1 MRIRKALMAVLCL
14 GICLPLF
21 SGIAEAKGGKDMVQE
36 KTAYITRCGYVSS
49 GSSTGGYERIEL
61 TRISDSEANYKSSG
75 KDWHSSPERTV
86 DKTISADVLK
96 KMEELGREYKIF
108 KWKPFR
114 KSALFALDAASVSL
128 SVSYKDANN
137 GAGWTLTMRS
147 DDELSDKQIDYY
159 HKLLDLLLSAEG
171 Q

>member
-61 TRISDSEANYKSSG
+61 TRISDSEANFKSNS

-86 DKTISADVLK
+86 EKNVSADVLK
-96 KMEELGREYKIF
+96 KMEELGREIRVQK
-108 KWKPFR
+108 
-114 KSALFALDAASVSL
+114 
-128 SVSYKDANN
+128 
-137 GAGWTLTMRS
+137 
-147 DDELSDKQIDYY
+147 
-159 HKLLDLLLSAEG
+159 
-171 Q
+171 

>member
-1 MRIRKALMAVLCL
+1 MRIRKVLMAVLCL
-14 GICLPLF
+14 GMCLPVFL
-21 SGIAEAKGGKDMVQE
+21 GIAEAKGGKDMVQE

-61 TRISDSEANYKSSG
+61 TRISDSDANFKSNS

-114 KSALFALDAASVSL
+114 KSALFALDAASVRL
-128 SVSYKDANN
+128 SVSYKDTTNE
-137 GAGWTLTMRS
+137 AGWTLIMRS
-147 DDELSDKQIDYY
+147 DDELNDKQIEYY
-159 HKLLDLLLSAEG
+159 HKLLDLLLAAEG

>member
-1 MRIRKALMAVLCL
+1 
-14 GICLPLF
+14 
-21 SGIAEAKGGKDMVQE
+21 MVQE

-61 TRISDSEANYKSSG
+61 TRVSDSEANFKSNS
-75 KDWHSSPERTV
+75 KDWHNSPERTV
-86 DKTISADVLK
+86 DKNISADVLK

-128 SVSYKDANN
+128 SVSYKDSSN

-147 DDELSDKQIDYY
+147 DDELSDKQTDYY
-159 HKLLDLLLSAEG
+159 HKLLDLLRSAEG

>member
-1 MRIRKALMAVLCL
+1 MRLKKAMTLVLCL
-14 GICLPLF
+14 GMCLPVF
-21 SGIAEAKGGKDMVQE
+21 FGVAEAKGGMVQE
-36 KTAYITRCGYVSS
+36 KTAYITRCGYVST

-61 TRISDSEANYKSSG
+61 TRISDSEANFKSNS
-75 KDWHSSPERTV
+75 KDWHNSPERKV
-86 DKTISADVLK
+86 DKNISTEVLK
-96 KMEELGREYKIF
+96 KMEELGKEYKIF

-114 KSALFALDAASVSL
+114 KSALFALDAATVSL

-147 DDELSDKQIDYY
+147 DDELSDKQSEYY
-159 HKLLDLLLSAEG
+159 HKLLDLLLAAEG

>member
-1 MRIRKALMAVLCL
+1 MRIRNVLMAVLCL
-14 GICLPLF
+14 GMCLPVLV
-21 SGIAEAKGGKDMVQE
+21 GVAEAKGGMVQE

-61 TRISDSEANYKSSG
+61 TRVSDTEANYKSSG

-114 KSALFALDAASVSL
+114 KSALFALDSASVIL
-128 SVSYKDANN
+128 SVSYKDAKN
-137 GAGWTLTMRS
+137 GAGWTLIMRS

-159 HKLLDLLLSAEG
+159 HKLLDLLLAAEG
-171 Q
+171 H

>member
-14 GICLPLF
+14 GICFPLF

-61 TRISDSEANYKSSG
+61 TRVSDSEANYKSSG

-86 DKTISADVLK
+86 DKNISADVLK
-96 KMEELGREYKIF
+96 R
-108 KWKPFR
+108 WKNWAGSIKSLNGNPFAKVR
-114 KSALFALDAASVSL
+114 YLP
-128 SVSYKDANN
+128 
-137 GAGWTLTMRS
+137 WTL
-147 DDELSDKQIDYY
+147 QV
-159 HKLLDLLLSAEG
+159 
-171 Q
+171 

>member
-1 MRIRKALMAVLCL
+1 MAVLCL
-14 GICLPLF
+14 GMCLPVFL
-21 SGIAEAKGGKDMVQE
+21 GIAEAKGGKDMVQE

-61 TRISDSEANYKSSG
+61 TRISDSDANFKSNS

-114 KSALFALDAASVSL
+114 KSALFALDAASVRL
-128 SVSYKDANN
+128 SVSYKDTTNE
-137 GAGWTLTMRS
+137 AGWTLIMRS
-147 DDELSDKQIDYY
+147 DDELNDKQIEYY
-159 HKLLDLLLSAEG
+159 HKLLDLLLAAEG

>member
-1 MRIRKALMAVLCL
+1 MAVLCL
-14 GICLPLF
+14 GMCLPVFL
-21 SGIAEAKGGKDMVQE
+21 GIAEAKGGKDMVQE

-61 TRISDSEANYKSSG
+61 TRISDSEANFKSNS

-114 KSALFALDAASVSL
+114 KSALFALDAASVRL
-128 SVSYKDANN
+128 SVSYKDTTNE
-137 GAGWTLTMRS
+137 AGWTLIMRS
-147 DDELSDKQIDYY
+147 DDELNDKQIEYY
-159 HKLLDLLLSAEG
+159 HKLLDLLLAAEG

>member
-14 GICLPLF
+14 GICFPLF

-61 TRISDSEANYKSSG
+61 TRVSDS
-75 KDWHSSPERTV
+75 DWHSSPERTV

-147 DDELSDKQIDYY
+147 DDELNDKQIDYY